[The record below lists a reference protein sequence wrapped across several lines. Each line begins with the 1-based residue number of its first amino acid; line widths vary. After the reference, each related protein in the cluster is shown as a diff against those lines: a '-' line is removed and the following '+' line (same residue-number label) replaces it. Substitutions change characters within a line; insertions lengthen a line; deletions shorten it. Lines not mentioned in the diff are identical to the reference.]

1 LAKRRR
7 ITTNEEGALVS
18 QPEEERGQNT
28 GKPLKK
34 TIQNTSKNLHKNS
47 LYVKKDVLKWRYLSL
62 PIT

>member
-1 LAKRRR
+1 LAKRRK

-28 GKPLKK
+28 GKPLKN
-34 TIQNTSKNLHKNS
+34 NTKYIKKIYIKNN